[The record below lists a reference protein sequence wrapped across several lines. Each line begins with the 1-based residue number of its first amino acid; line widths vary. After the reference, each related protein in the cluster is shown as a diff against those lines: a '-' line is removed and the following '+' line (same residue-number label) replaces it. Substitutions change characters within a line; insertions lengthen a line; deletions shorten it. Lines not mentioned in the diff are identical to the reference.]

1 MKLAQS
7 LDLRKQSDITDLT
20 SGSALSLRSGISVLG
35 RTVSVT
41 LFRRI
46 RLIVLA
52 LGTCIR
58 KQMLMFQ

>member
-7 LDLRKQSDITDLT
+7 LDLRKQSDIILT